1 MDRIIGITGG
11 VGSGKSTVLEIL
23 KKEYNATIL
32 MADNIGHE
40 AFEKDTDTYK
50 MIVDHFGKKIL
61 NDQEEINHA
70 KLAAIIFKNEK
81 EKEYLNSIIHP
92 FVINRIKQ
100 EIKKWTETYKSTN
113 NGIGSKSTK
122 SDKKNSISKGNNQ
135 ETINLLIIET
145 ALMFESGCDKLCD
158 EVWSVTTDEDI
169 RISRL
174 MRDRGYSEEK
184 AKAII
189 ATQLPDEELIRKS
202 DRSITNNQ
210 SVNELKK
217 SIKSTIQSWTQKVTS
232 QS

>member
-1 MDRIIGITGG
+1 MKKIIGITGG

-23 KKEYNATIL
+23 KKKYNATIL
-32 MADNIGHE
+32 MADKIGHE
-40 AFEKDTDTYK
+40 AFEKDTETYK
-50 MIVDHFGKKIL
+50 MIVDHFGKEIL

-113 NGIGSKSTK
+113 NDIGSKSTK

-145 ALMFESGCDKLCD
+145 ALMFETGCDKLCD

-189 ATQLPDEELIRKS
+189 ATQLPNEELIRKS